1 MNQHFQLRRW
11 QTGDEKSLAENANN
25 YKIWKNL
32 KDIFPYPYTLSDA
45 YEWIKAAEDSPHTF
59 AIEVGGKAVGGIGIL
74 LKDDIYKKNAEIG
87 YWLGENFWGQGII
100 STAIT
105 EIVDFTFRKYD
116 VNRIFAG
123 VFEYNTASMRVLE
136 KAGFIKEAILKQSLF
151 KEGAFFD
158 EHIYVKFR
166 A

>member
-1 MNQHFQLRRW
+1 MQSYYILRQW
-11 QTGDEKSLAENANN
+11 QAGDEKSLFENANN
-25 YKIWKNL
+25 YKVWRNL
-32 KDIFPYPYTLSDA
+32 KDIFPHPYTLTDA
-45 YEWIKAAEDSPHTF
+45 YEWIKIAEDSPHTF
-59 AIEVGGKAVGGIGIL
+59 AIEVRGKAVGGIGIL

-87 YWLGENFWGQGII
+87 YWLGESYWGQGII
-100 STAIT
+100 SAAIT

-123 VFEYNTASMRVLE
+123 VFEYNIASMRVLE
-136 KAGFIKEAILKQSLF
+136 KVGFEKEAILKQSLY
-151 KEGAFFD
+151 KEGKFYD